1 MKTEFKREMNR
12 NYMVLHPEKEIGGSY
27 ALRMLSENRING
39 LLPLQEKQIDGEIF
53 LYFNITSRQ
62 SLARMMEYRSFKAKE
77 IRQITSDLI
86 VTMTALERFLMDGDQ
101 LCLEPDMIYVDPDDL
116 KANFCLLPGSVSQFE
131 ESFRK
136 LARYILDHVDHTD
149 GDAVVLAF
157 ALFRAGEKE
166 NFGIRDLEK
175 CLRAGERDGK
185 EDNFGENTGKEKL
198 YETERKMAR
207 DYGKGAAGE
216 LPRYQ
221 GEKQNG
227 SEGKYGYSEI
237 KKTDLSGE
245 TEELAEEKGLKHGKN
260 LFSVLLAVLMAAVPA
275 AVYFIGGIDRIL
287 EWKWGILAVEGV
299 MMAGVIF
306 FRVRKDEE
314 GTGETE
320 VDWEI
325 EFREEE
331 DRERGGMPD
340 EIEYRRDM
348 AGVCGD
354 AENNENALKKSSEI
368 KNRKNNLGNRVERN
382 WENESGIYIDSND
395 LRTDVRQRESDEMQ
409 TVLLTGRQIYPATRR
424 LVPENGGE
432 DILVRYFPFIIGKNR
447 EISDFCLNL
456 PQISRIHAKIEEDR
470 DGYMLT
476 DLNSTNGTSVNGRF
490 LETNESIHI
499 EPGEIISFAD
509 QRYRFL

>member
-1 MKTEFKREMNR
+1 
-12 NYMVLHPEKEIGGSY
+12 MVLHPEKEIGGSY

-39 LLPLQEKQIDGEIF
+39 LLPFQEKRIDGETF

-77 IRQITSDLI
+77 IRQITSDLV

-116 KANFCLLPGSVSQFE
+116 KANFCLLPGSGSQFE

-166 NFGIRDLEK
+166 NLGIRDLEK

-185 EDNFGENTGKEKL
+185 EDIFGENTGKEKL
-198 YETERKMAR
+198 YEAERKMVR
-207 DYGKGAAGE
+207 EYGTGAAGE
-216 LPRYQ
+216 LPRHQ

-227 SEGKYGYSEI
+227 SEGKYRYSEI

-260 LFSVLLAVLMAAVPA
+260 LFSVLFAVLMAAVPV
-275 AVYFIGGIDRIL
+275 AVYFIVGIDRIL
-287 EWKWGILAVEGV
+287 EWKWGILAAEGV
-299 MMAGVIF
+299 LMAGVIF
-306 FRVRKDEE
+306 FRVKKDEE
-314 GTGETE
+314 ETGETE
-320 VDWEI
+320 EDWEV

-395 LRTDVRQRESDEMQ
+395 LRTDVRQRESDDMQ

-432 DILVRYFPFIIGKNR
+432 DVLVRYFPFIIGKNR

-456 PQISRIHAKIEEDR
+456 PQISRIHAKIEEDK
-470 DGYMLT
+470 DGYMIT

-499 EPGEIISFAD
+499 EPGEMLSFAD